1 MKSVSCILLIRFL
14 SLPAYAEE
22 PQEQQVERLIRE
34 LQDADSN
41 VLSIAAGA
49 LGNIGEGAV
58 DAVPTLIQAWQDQNA
73 DVRMYT
79 RWKKELSHYMVRF
92 K

>member
-1 MKSVSCILLIRFL
+1 L

-58 DAVPTLIQAWQDQNA
+58 DAVPTLIQA
-73 DVRMYT
+73 
-79 RWKKELSHYMVRF
+79 L
-92 K
+92 

>member
-22 PQEQQVERLIRE
+22 PQEQQVERPIRE
-34 LQDADSN
+34 LQDADSD

-49 LGNIGEGAV
+49 LGNIRRGCSRCRAYSNSSIARSECGCSYVYEVEEGV
-58 DAVPTLIQAWQDQNA
+58 VPLYGT
-73 DVRMYT
+73 V
-79 RWKKELSHYMVRF
+79 
-92 K
+92 